1 MVFLKT
7 PTITPATISD
17 DAKATFASRSSPLW
31 CRQLLV
37 DSSLQPV
44 QVSWRTRDRSQTNE
58 DSFLS
63 GVMND
68 PDTIRAWHTL
78 YRPLPDHHQQGSGGG
93 GGDDDKSPLAGEL
106 LCLFA
111 LGSGVN
117 GHVDVA
123 HGGVTA
129 SILDVSMGSLC
140 SIFSTEGD
148 STFTLELNIRYK
160 KALATPGVYLCRTW
174 LQRRTTG
181 RKAWLQAVIEDG
193 NGTVYAESDAFW
205 LDVPAKPKL

>member
-1 MVFLKT
+1 MVFLRT
-7 PTITPATISD
+7 PTITSAPISPE
-17 DAKATFASRSSPLW
+17 AKAAFGSRTSPLW

-37 DSSLQPV
+37 DSRLSPV
-44 QVSWRTRDRSQTNE
+44 LVGWRTRDRARTKE
-58 DSFLS
+58 DSYLS

-68 PDTIRAWHTL
+68 PDTIGAWHTL
-78 YRPLPDHHQQGSGGG
+78 YRPLPDTNHNDNN
-93 GGDDDKSPLAGEL
+93 DDNGTSPLAGEL
-106 LCLFA
+106 LCLFS

-129 SILDVSMGSLC
+129 GILDVAMGTAC

-148 STFTLELNIRYK
+148 SNFTLELNIRFK
-160 KALATPGVYLCRTW
+160 KPLATPGVYLCRAW
-174 LQRRTTG
+174 LQKRTTG
-181 RKAWLQAVIEDG
+181 RKAWLQALIEDG
-193 NGTVYAESDAFW
+193 NGEVYAESDAFW

>member
-1 MVFLKT
+1 MVFLRT
-7 PTITPATISD
+7 PTITLAPISD
-17 DAKATFASRSSPLW
+17 DAKAVFGSRTSPLW
-31 CRQLLV
+31 CRQLLI
-37 DSSLQPV
+37 DSSLQQPI
-44 QVSWRTRDRSQTNE
+44 QVGWRTRDRARTNE
-58 DSFLS
+58 DSYLS
-63 GVMND
+63 GVMNN

-78 YRPLPDHHQQGSGGG
+78 YRPLPPAAGVTSPEG
-93 GGDDDKSPLAGEL
+93 PLAGEL

-129 SILDVSMGSLC
+129 TILDVSMGTVC
-140 SIFSTEGD
+140 SMFSTEGD

-160 KALATPGVYLCRTW
+160 KALVTPGIYVCRTW

-193 NGTVYAESDAFW
+193 NGAVYAESDAFW
-205 LDVPAKPKL
+205 LDVPAKPKI

>member
-7 PTITPATISD
+7 PNITSAPISAE
-17 DAKATFASRSSPLW
+17 AKAAFGSRSSPLW
-31 CRQLLV
+31 CRQLLI

-44 QVSWRTRDRSQTNE
+44 EVNWRTRDRSQTNE
-58 DSFLS
+58 DSYLS
-63 GVMND
+63 GVMNS
-68 PDTIRAWHTL
+68 PDTIGAWHSL
-78 YRPLPDHHQQGSGGG
+78 YRPLSLEQTGSIDGKG
-93 GGDDDKSPLAGEL
+93 PLAGEL

-129 SILDVSMGSLC
+129 SILDVSMGSIC

-148 STFTLELNIRYK
+148 STYTMELNIRYK
-160 KALATPGVYLCRTW
+160 KGLKTPGVYLCRTW
-174 LQRRTTG
+174 LQQRTTG

-193 NGTVYAESDAFW
+193 NGEVYAESDAFW
-205 LDVPAKPKL
+205 LDVPAKSKI

>member
-7 PTITPATISD
+7 PNITSAPIS
-17 DAKATFASRSSPLW
+17 AEAEAAFGSRSSPLW
-31 CRQLLV
+31 CRQLLI

-44 QVSWRTRDRSQTNE
+44 QVGWRTRDRARTNE
-58 DSFLS
+58 DSYLS
-63 GVMND
+63 GIMND
-68 PDTIRAWHTL
+68 PDTIGAWHSL
-78 YRPLPDHHQQGSGGG
+78 YRPLSPEQTGSVDGRG
-93 GGDDDKSPLAGEL
+93 PLAGEL
-106 LCLFA
+106 LSLFT

-129 SILDVSMGSLC
+129 SILDVSMGSIC

-148 STFTLELNIRYK
+148 STYTLELNIRYK
-160 KALATPGVYLCRTW
+160 KGLKTPGVYLCRTW
-174 LQRRTTG
+174 LQQRTTG

-193 NGTVYAESDAFW
+193 NGEVYAESDGFW
-205 LDVPAKPKL
+205 LDVPAKSKI